1 MSPQAFERFAFKPL
15 LWWHQQQNIL
25 KKHRIN
31 IFRREK
37 PKRIMK
43 LFNFYNKSV
52 YIQYRNQLCST
63 TTVVV
68 CALTLAAFAVPYY
81 LLSSIRQ
88 GELWDQQRTVYEQP
102 KMSFQYSYLFL
113 AEMEDS
119 EEGRATSASVVTCSS
134 FPSYNT
140 LTEQLHPCSDVQVIP
155 TDTNHDHTLDH
166 LSVSISFNPPD
177 RASRLSFYTFYFFLE
192 ATVSVRSWNDFF
204 NHLLNILYVFFLT
217 PRRSFAF
224 SHHLDNI
231 SASPELFGFHWS
243 YAVKGDWFLF
253 LVFLIHFFFH
263 TPQTTTTNARP
274 IFHKYLPRQWEFLMQ
289 TNRLTPGQG
298 AIVNIS
304 SGSELQPL
312 PYMTVYAATKVTV
325 ELLPLGHRNVIA

>member
-1 MSPQAFERFAFKPL
+1 
-15 LWWHQQQNIL
+15 
-25 KKHRIN
+25 
-31 IFRREK
+31 
-37 PKRIMK
+37 MK

-113 AEMEDS
+113 AEMEDP

-192 ATVSVRSWNDFF
+192 ATVSSQCRFVIPAFVSLEKVPPPAGRTFLSGTIVHSGLMATRQTVALQCPFFMRHQQSHFSDRYYPNENTTLDGFQPRVIRAQIEAANPAYYEYRPQHTDWTMDGSGTVRVQVDVAIGGNESTSVA
-204 NHLLNILYVFFLT
+204 LLYKTSLWWKLCQFWGSYFPLLIVSLWLAEKCKQYLFERFFL
-217 PRRSFAF
+217 R
-224 SHHLDNI
+224 
-231 SASPELFGFHWS
+231 
-243 YAVKGDWFLF
+243 AVEVVPWK
-253 LVFLIHFFFH
+253 
-263 TPQTTTTNARP
+263 N
-274 IFHKYLPRQWEFLMQ
+274 KY
-289 TNRLTPGQG
+289 N
-298 AIVNIS
+298 
-304 SGSELQPL
+304 
-312 PYMTVYAATKVTV
+312 
-325 ELLPLGHRNVIA
+325 